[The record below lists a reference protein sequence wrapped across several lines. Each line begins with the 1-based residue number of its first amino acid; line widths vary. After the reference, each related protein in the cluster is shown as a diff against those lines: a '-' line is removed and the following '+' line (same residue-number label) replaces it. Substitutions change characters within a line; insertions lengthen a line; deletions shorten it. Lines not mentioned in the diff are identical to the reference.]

1 MEQGAKQRVFYLDVG
16 CEEGE
21 LQRPAVLHAAGD
33 HACEE
38 QPHQADLRLPAAG
51 GDLVVGHRPDR

>member
-1 MEQGAKQRVFYLDVG
+1 MYTHIYLDVG

-21 LQRPAVLHAAGD
+21 LQRPTVLHAAGD
-33 HACEE
+33 HAREE